1 MAMRSLLAF
10 LLFIFAA
17 TPLMAFA
24 DQDYAVKPGE
34 TVMKVVVAGRGNIF
48 IHIFTKEAPKTSAH
62 ILDLAKS
69 GFYDGQR
76 FHKVVR
82 TPRPFIAQVG
92 DPASKSGNLDDPSMG
107 SGGTGNKIPF
117 EDNGMSHDEGAVALA
132 SPPKDRNG
140 GDCQFFF
147 VLESSKFLD
156 GKYTVF
162 GKVVEGLDVMR
173 TLQKGDRVESVTII
187 SK

>member
-1 MAMRSLLAF
+1 MLMRLLVAF
-10 LLFIFAA
+10 VICLC
-17 TPLMAFA
+17 TLMPISALG
-24 DQDYAVKPGE
+24 DQDYSAKPGE
-34 TVMKVVVAGRGNIF
+34 TVMKVVIAGRGNIF
-48 IHIFTKEAPKTSAH
+48 VHIYTKEAPKTATH
-62 ILDLAKS
+62 IIDLAKN
-69 GFYDGQR
+69 GFYNGQR

-92 DPASKSGNLDDPSMG
+92 DPASKDGDLDDPNMG
-107 SGGTGNKIPF
+107 SGGTGTKIPY
-117 EDNGMSHDEGAVALA
+117 EENGMSHEEGSVALA
-132 SPPKDRNG
+132 SPPKDKNS

-162 GKVVEGLDVMR
+162 GKVVEGLEVMR

-187 SK
+187 TK

>member
-1 MAMRSLLAF
+1 MRLLLISCF
-10 LLFIFAA
+10 CLVVFACSRA
-17 TPLMAFA
+17 TGG
-24 DQDYAVKPGE
+24 QNYVVKPGE
-34 TVMKVVVAGRGNIF
+34 MVMKLVVAGRGNIF
-48 IHIFTKEAPKTSAH
+48 VHLYNDKTPKTTGH
-62 ILDLAKS
+62 IAELAKN

-82 TPRPFIAQVG
+82 SPRPFIAQIG
-92 DPASKSGNLDDPSMG
+92 DPASKSGNLDDPNMG
-107 SGGTGNKIPF
+107 GGGTGTKIPY
-117 EDNGMSHDEGAVALA
+117 EESGISHEEGTVALA
-132 SPPKDRNG
+132 SPPKDKNA

-147 VLESSKFLD
+147 VLGSSKFLD

-173 TLQKGDRVESVTII
+173 TLQKGDRVESMTII

>member
-1 MAMRSLLAF
+1 MVMRSLFALILS
-10 LLFIFAA
+10 LLV
-17 TPLMAFA
+17 LMPFTAVA
-24 DQDYAVKPGE
+24 DQDYAPKPGE

-48 IHIFTKEAPKTSAH
+48 VHLYMKEAPKTTAH
-62 ILDLAKS
+62 ITDLAKN

-107 SGGTGNKIPF
+107 SGGTGAKVPF
-117 EDNGMSHDEGAVALA
+117 EDNGMSHDEGTVALA
-132 SPPKDRNG
+132 SPPKDKNG

-147 VLESSKFLD
+147 VLESSHFLD

-162 GKVVEGLDVMR
+162 GKVVEGLEVMR

-187 SK
+187 SR

>member
-1 MAMRSLLAF
+1 MRSFFALVLCFLA
-10 LLFIFAA
+10 
-17 TPLMAFA
+17 LMPVSARA
-24 DQDYAVKPGE
+24 DQDYAPKPGE
-34 TVMKVVVAGRGNIF
+34 TVMKVVIAGRGNIF
-48 IHIFTKEAPKTSAH
+48 VHLYMKEAPKTTAH
-62 ILDLAKS
+62 ITDLVKS

-82 TPRPFIAQVG
+82 TPRPFIAQIG

-107 SGGTGNKIPF
+107 SGSTGTKIPF
-117 EDNGMSHDEGAVALA
+117 EENGMSHDEGAVALA

-140 GDCQFFF
+140 GDSQFFF
-147 VLESSKFLD
+147 VLESSRFLD

-162 GKVVEGLDVMR
+162 GKVVEGLEVMR
-173 TLQKGDRVESVTII
+173 TLQKGDRVESITII